1 MIDQYWIVVP
11 NWDKFQHY
19 KDRVPPWIKLH
30 LEILDKPELDALTH
44 AQMGVLI
51 RVWALYARCR
61 GTLSVQ
67 KVVLSCGDA
76 NTQRHLKRLNHAG
89 LIELRASKPLAQRR
103 EEKKREERE
112 RASTKKTE
120 PRSNAGA
127 YRPFSDYIEQALEQM
142 PYAEKH

>member
-1 MIDQYWIVVP
+1 MSPDEWITVP

-30 LEILDKPELDALTH
+30 LEILDKPEIDALTH

-67 KVVLSCGDA
+67 KVCSAVGDA
-76 NTQRHLKRLNHAG
+76 NTQRHLKRLNDAG
-89 LIELRASKPLAQRR
+89 LIELSASKPLAQRR
-103 EEKKREERE
+103 KELREEKNTDFQISEPPNGVVDEGALQLAHEWLERH
-112 RASTKKTE
+112 A
-120 PRSNAGA
+120 
-127 YRPFSDYIEQALEQM
+127 M
-142 PYAEKH
+142 PA